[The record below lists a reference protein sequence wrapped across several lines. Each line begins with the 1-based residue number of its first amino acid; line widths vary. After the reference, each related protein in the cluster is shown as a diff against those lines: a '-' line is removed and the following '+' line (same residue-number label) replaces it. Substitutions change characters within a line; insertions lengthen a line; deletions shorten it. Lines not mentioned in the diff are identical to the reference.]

1 MGTGTSHN
9 FNLTR
14 DGVVKNAY
22 LKNSI
27 SKPTEQQMI
36 DGVSILNLILREMDP
51 RNDVLWA
58 VTKNPATITLVANT
72 FLYTTSNG
80 LASNILRLE
89 SMQYRDASGSD
100 KDLTLGTQKS
110 YELVG
115 NKFAIGDPSLVFL
128 TEDTDLS
135 ARQLFVVPMLNSV
148 NVQSEVIGTDAL
160 NYRCIR
166 SHTADSTNKPITG
179 ANYLLYWEQ
188 AGSSGAAWADG
199 TAYGA
204 PQLLRYTY
212 RRPLWD
218 FDIGRDN
225 PDVPQSWVRM
235 LTFRLAADLG
245 DIIGTDIQVRS
256 LYLTKGERAENT
268 IAPSKVKE
276 TNDFHNK
283 TEFF

>member
-1 MGTGTSHN
+1 MGTGTSYD

-27 SKPTEQQMI
+27 SNPTSQQLI
-36 DGVSILNLILREMDP
+36 DGVNLLNLIIREMDP

-80 LASNILRLE
+80 LASNILKLE

-100 KDLTLGTQKS
+100 KNLTIGTQKS
-110 YELVG
+110 YETTID
-115 NKFAIGDPSLVFL
+115 KFKIGDPDFVFL

-135 ARQLFVVPMLNSV
+135 GRQLFVVPMLNSV
-148 NVQSEVIGTDAL
+148 NSQSEVIGTDAL

-188 AGSSGAAWADG
+188 DGSSGAIWADG
-199 TAYGA
+199 TAYAA

-256 LYLTKGERAENT
+256 LYLTKGEQAENI

-283 TEFF
+283 VEFF